1 MEFKPQTVEP
11 KDIPVWFR
19 ESLDLTVRHPLLS
32 VCSTALIIFLF
43 AAPTWLSGFLFA
55 STPILFGIGCVI
67 AAAGDDGKSPLAE
80 LWHKPLK
87 VWGRLFM
94 LGAYPYL
101 LAIFGAAL
109 TTLLPIASSSGLPP
123 EQVSPSFS
131 AGVVMLFALY
141 VWLAAGPFIWF
152 FVPLIANAEMPLG
165 MAAAQA
171 GEAFMLNRFV
181 ILLSLALGVV
191 SQLAII
197 LPILVFPFVAL
208 VTSLMYVS
216 YRHIWMG
223 RGLNNRAPAKSLLMV
238 PAMAKYHSS

>member
-1 MEFKPQTVEP
+1 MEFKPQAVEP
-11 KDIPVWFR
+11 KDIPIWFR
-19 ESLDLTVRHPLLS
+19 ESLDLTVRHPLIS
-32 VCSTALIIFLF
+32 ICTTALIIFLF

-55 STPILFGIGCVI
+55 TTPILFGIGCVI
-67 AAAGDDGKSPLAE
+67 AAAGDDGKSPLGQ
-80 LWHKPLK
+80 LWSKPLK

-101 LAIFGAAL
+101 LAIFGAAI
-109 TTLLPIASSSGLPP
+109 TTIIPMATSGAVTP

-152 FVPLIANAEMPLG
+152 FVPLIANAEMPLD

-181 ILLSLALGVV
+181 ILLSLALGVL
-191 SQLAII
+191 SQFAIVM
-197 LPILVFPFVAL
+197 PVLVFPFVAL

-223 RGLNNRAPAKSLLMV
+223 RGLNNRAASKSQLMV
-238 PAMAKYHSS
+238 PAMAKYHTS

>member
-11 KDIPVWFR
+11 KEIFGWLK
-19 ESLDLTVRHPLLS
+19 ESLDLTVRHPLIS
-32 VCSTALIIFLF
+32 ICFTALIIFLF

-67 AAAGDDGKSPLAE
+67 AAAGDEGDQPLTV
-80 LWHKPLK
+80 LWKKPIA

-94 LGAYPYL
+94 LGAYPYV
-101 LAIFGAAL
+101 LAIIGFAL
-109 TTLLPIASSSGLPP
+109 TSALPIGTSAGAEPAQISST
-123 EQVSPSFS
+123 FS

-152 FVPLIANAEMPLG
+152 FVPLIVIAEMPLTE
-165 MAAAQA
+165 AASQA
-171 GEAFMLNRFV
+171 GQAFILNRFV
-181 ILLSLALGVV
+181 LLLSLALGVL
-191 SQLAII
+191 SQFAII
-197 LPILVFPFVAL
+197 LPVLVFPFVAL

-223 RGLNNRAPAKSLLMV
+223 RGLNHPVANHSLSMASVPAK
-238 PAMAKYHSS
+238 